1 MLHGLS
7 LVAAR
12 GGYSLVSVCGLLIPV
27 ASFAVE
33 HRLWVHGLQQLCY
46 EGFDAPWHVESFQS
60 RDRTQVLFIGKWIL
74 IHYTTRRVLTQFF
87 NAVSRT
93 LEIQEQSG
101 LLKKEVKGSYEKHFS
116 FVWEQRGLTVCV
128 CLPPGWPQQVFRT
141 TFLSFL
147 DAIRRRWHKGKV
159 ARIICFFRSLIPIN
173 PGFFKSIRLPTLGG

>member
-7 LVAAR
+7 LVAAS
-12 GGYSLVSVCGLLIPV
+12 GGYSLVSVCELLIPV

-46 EGFDAPWHVESFQS
+46 AGFVALWHVESFQS
-60 RDRTQVLFIGKWIL
+60 RDRTQVLCIGKWIL

-101 LLKKEVKGSYEKHFS
+101 LLKQEVKGSYEEHCS
-116 FVWEQRGLTVCV
+116 FVWEQRGLTVC
-128 CLPPGWPQQVFRT
+128 LLTPR
-141 TFLSFL
+141 LAS
-147 DAIRRRWHKGKV
+147 A
-159 ARIICFFRSLIPIN
+159 
-173 PGFFKSIRLPTLGG
+173 GF

>member
-7 LVAAR
+7 LVAAS

-116 FVWEQRGLTVCV
+116 FVWEQRGLTVC
-128 CLPPGWPQQVFRT
+128 LLTPGLASADF
-141 TFLSFL
+141 
-147 DAIRRRWHKGKV
+147 
-159 ARIICFFRSLIPIN
+159 
-173 PGFFKSIRLPTLGG
+173 